1 MATDYDT
8 IILGAGTAGLAAL
21 REVRK
26 RTDDFLLVNDGPYGT
41 TCARVG
47 CMPSKV
53 FIEAANAFHA
63 RGKLGEFGVSGA
75 EDLAVDIPAVLA
87 RVRKLRD
94 YYVSGVLK
102 ATEGLG
108 DRNLA
113 GRGRLQGPDRVAV
126 GDREFSARRIILAR

>member
-75 EDLAVDIPAVLA
+75 D
-87 RVRKLRD
+87 
-94 YYVSGVLK
+94 G
-102 ATEGLG
+102 
-108 DRNLA
+108 
-113 GRGRLQGPDRVAV
+113 VAV
-126 GDREFSARRIILAR
+126 WPALLK